1 MNSRESFTE
10 YARRMHRVLEY
21 IDQHLDQ
28 AMSVSELAEIA
39 HFSSFHFHR
48 LFTAW
53 KGETIGE
60 YLRRRRLEVAAMRM
74 AAQPQLTI
82 LQTALSVGFNSP
94 EAFSRAFKI
103 RFGLSPT
110 AWRAEQLEKREADS
124 NISQILSKPD
134 QEAAGEFL
142 YTKSIENRTSME
154 IQMNVKLVERK
165 EARVA
170 YLRYTGPYG
179 EGISRFWQQEVYPWM
194 ITNEMLGKPRYG
206 VSHDDPDITAAEQC
220 RYDACIEVADDVVI
234 TAPALITTIP
244 GGRYAML
251 PFRGIVEEIG
261 DAWAVLLRDW
271 LPTSG
276 LQLDARPSFEYYPVN
291 ASYDPETGVFE
302 CKIHIPVSP
311 L

>member
-1 MNSRESFTE
+1 MNSRESLAE
-10 YARRMHRVLEY
+10 YTMRMHRVLEF
-21 IDQHLDQ
+21 IDEHLDQ
-28 AMSVSELAEIA
+28 TMSVTDLAEVA

-48 LFTAW
+48 LFKAW

-74 AAQPQLTI
+74 AAQPQLSI
-82 LQTALSVGFNSP
+82 LEAALSVGFNSP

-103 RFGLSPT
+103 RFGQSPT
-110 AWRAEQLEKREADS
+110 VWRVEQLEKRAADS
-124 NISQILSKPD
+124 NMSQILRKPD
-134 QEAAGEFL
+134 QGGTPEIF
-142 YTKSIENRTSME
+142 YTESIETKTLME
-154 IQMNVKLVERK
+154 NQMNVKLVERK
-165 EARVA
+165 EVRVA

-194 ITNEMLGKPRYG
+194 VTNDMLGKPRYG
-206 VSHDDPDITAAEQC
+206 VSHDDPGITAAEQC
-220 RYDACIEVADDVVI
+220 RYDACVEVQDDVVI

-251 PFRGIVEEIG
+251 AFKDKVEEIG
-261 DAWAVLLRDW
+261 DSWAALLRDW

-276 LQLDARPSFEYYPVN
+276 LQLDARPSFEYYPID

-302 CKIHIPVSP
+302 CEIHIPVSP